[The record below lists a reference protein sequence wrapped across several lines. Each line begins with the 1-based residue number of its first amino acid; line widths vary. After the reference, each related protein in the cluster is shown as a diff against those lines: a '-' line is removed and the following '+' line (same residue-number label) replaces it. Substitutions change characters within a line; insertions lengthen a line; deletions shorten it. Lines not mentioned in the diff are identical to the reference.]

1 MFHGWLPS
9 AGKLQSLDTGLK
21 QTVIDY
27 VASLN
32 RGEELR
38 L

>member
-1 MFHGWLPS
+1 
-9 AGKLQSLDTGLK
+9 LDTGLK
-21 QTVIDY
+21 QTVMDY